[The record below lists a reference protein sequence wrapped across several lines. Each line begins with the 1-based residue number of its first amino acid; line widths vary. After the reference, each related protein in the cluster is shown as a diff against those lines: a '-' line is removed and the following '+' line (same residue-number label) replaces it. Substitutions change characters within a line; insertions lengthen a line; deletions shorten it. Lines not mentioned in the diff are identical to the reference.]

1 MLVAAAV
8 VLLTLSAKIQIP
20 MWPVPM
26 TMQTYVV
33 LVIGMG
39 YGTKLG
45 LLSVGSYIALGVLG
59 FPVFAGTPERGVG
72 LPYVFGPT
80 GGYLLGFVLAAGTCG
95 ALAKRGWDRHL
106 LSCVAAM
113 TVAHAVIFACGV
125 AWLATMTGWERAVAV
140 GFTPFVA
147 ATIVKTMLAAA
158 SLPAA
163 WHITRR
169 YFPGG
174 RGRLSERSGR

>member
-39 YGTKLG
+39 YGTRLG

-59 FPVFAGTPERGVG
+59 LPVFAGTPERGVG

-106 LSCVAAM
+106 LSCVSAM
-113 TVAHAVIFACGV
+113 TIAHAVIFVCGV

-140 GFTPFVA
+140 GFTPFIA
-147 ATIVKTMLAAA
+147 ATIVKTILAAA

-163 WHITRR
+163 WHISSR
-169 YFPGG
+169 YLPGG
-174 RGRLSERSGR
+174 RGGLSERS